1 MKISRNI
8 VIAAIAAVALAL
20 FNSVLTAIACGAFD
34 YRYSIFIFS
43 IFVRSVISI
52 PTLLVFCGGIAF
64 ELLSRFAKKPKAA
77 RVVAACFP
85 ALMGLFFAIKGLV
98 NWYGGFL
105 GLFLIFLYLAAYV
118 FVAFLFYRKF
128 AFITSEEAVASM
140 PDAQAR
146 KKMLVKVGIA
156 AAALIVVVA
165 IAIPVIRS
173 ILLNRE
179 MEKYRAIVEK
189 AEARHSESV
198 AANAARAAELDASDK
213 IGLWNGFQSIK
224 GMGDM
229 AFIDYYREFTDGI
242 GWGNY
247 SGNLTALFDFCEKEQ
262 KKAKNFNASDALGIG
277 NSEWG
282 EVCSEFLNRS
292 RSSSMNEALEK
303 MAAAYAEALAKQ
315 FPTDMR
321 VSYQMAQVFAGWGAE
336 KVQYKRR
343 TFLNPAKR
351 HLLELERIYSEEE
364 LDMLFR
370 LKLYDAIARKL
381 SQKE

>member
-20 FNSVLTAIACGAFD
+20 FNSVLTVIKYGAFD
-34 YRYSIFIFS
+34 YRYSSFIFS

-85 ALMGLFFAIKGLV
+85 ALTGLFFTIKGLV
-98 NWYGGFL
+98 NWYGL
-105 GLFLIFLYLAAYV
+105 LPIILELAAYLS
-118 FVAFLFYRKF
+118 VAFLFYRKF

-165 IAIPVIRS
+165 IAIPVTRS
-173 ILLNRE
+173 ILLNKE

-198 AANAARAAELDASDK
+198 AANAGRAAELDASDK
-213 IGLWNGFQSIK
+213 TGLWKGFQFK

-229 AFIDYYREFTDGI
+229 AFIGYYREFTDRI
-242 GWGNY
+242 GWDNY

-262 KKAKNFNASDALGIG
+262 KKAKNFNASDPLGIG
-277 NSEWG
+277 NSDWG
-282 EVCSEFLNRS
+282 EVRAGFLGRS
-292 RSSSMNEALEK
+292 RSSSMNEALGK

-315 FPTDMR
+315 FPTDSSIR
-321 VSYQMAQVFAGWGAE
+321 YEMAQVFAGWGAS
-336 KVQYKRR
+336 KVKYNRR
-343 TFLNPAKR
+343 TFLNPTKM

>member
-20 FNSVLTAIACGAFD
+20 FNSVLTAIEYGAF
-34 YRYSIFIFS
+34 YIFA
-43 IFVRSVISI
+43 RSVISI

-85 ALMGLFFAIKGLV
+85 TLTGLFFAIKGLV
-98 NWYGGFL
+98 NWYGGFP
-105 GLFLIFLYLAAYV
+105 GLLPIILELAAYLS
-118 FVAFLFYRKF
+118 VALLFYRKF
-128 AFITSEEAVASM
+128 EFITSEEAVASM

-165 IAIPVIRS
+165 IAIPITRS

-198 AANAARAAELDASDK
+198 AANAGRAAELNASDK
-213 IGLWNGFQSIK
+213 TGLWKGFQFK

-229 AFIDYYREFTDGI
+229 AFIGYYREFTDRI

-247 SGNLTALFDFCEKEQ
+247 SGNLTALFDFCKKEQ

-277 NSEWG
+277 NSDWD
-282 EVCSEFLNRS
+282 EVRWEFLGRS

-315 FPTDMR
+315 FPTDSR
-321 VSYQMAQVFAGWGAE
+321 IRYEMAQVFAGWGASE
-336 KVQYKRR
+336 VKYKRR
-343 TFLNPAKR
+343 TFLDPAKMY
-351 HLLELERIYSEEE
+351 LLELEQIYSEEE

>member
-1 MKISRNI
+1 MKNSRNI
-8 VIAAIAAVALAL
+8 VIAAIAAVALAFFHSL
-20 FNSVLTAIACGAFD
+20 LIVIEYGAFD
-34 YRYSIFIFS
+34 DIFS
-43 IFVRSVISI
+43 IFARSVISI

-64 ELLSRFAKKPKAA
+64 ELLSRFAKKPQAA

-85 ALMGLFFAIKGLV
+85 ALTGLFFAIRGLSD
-98 NWYGGFL
+98 WYGGFP
-105 GLFLIFLYLAAYV
+105 GLLPIILDLAAYLS
-118 FVAFLFYRKF
+118 VAFLFYRKF
-128 AFITSEEAVASM
+128 AFMTSEEAATSK

-173 ILLNRE
+173 ILLHME

-198 AANAARAAELDASDK
+198 AANAARAAELNASDK
-213 IGLWNGFQSIK
+213 IGLWKGFQFK

-229 AFIDYYREFTDGI
+229 AFIGYYRQFEDQI
-242 GWGNY
+242 CWGNY
-247 SGNLTALFDFCEKEQ
+247 SEDLTALFDFCKKEQ
-262 KKAKNFNASDALGIG
+262 RKAKNYNASDALGIC

-282 EVCSEFLNRS
+282 EVRSEFLNRS
-292 RSSSMNEALEK
+292 RSSNLNEALEK
-303 MAAAYAEALAKQ
+303 MAAAYAEELAKR
-315 FPTDMR
+315 FPTDKR

-336 KVQYKRR
+336 EVQYKRR
-343 TFLNPAKR
+343 TFLDPAKR
-351 HLLELERIYSEEE
+351 HLLELEQIYSEEE

-370 LKLYDAIARKL
+370 LKLYDAVAERVSGK
-381 SQKE
+381 

>member
-34 YRYSIFIFS
+34 YRYSSFIFS

-85 ALMGLFFAIKGLV
+85 ALTGLFFAIKGLV

-156 AAALIVVVA
+156 ATALIVVVA

-198 AANAARAAELDASDK
+198 AANAGRAAELDASDK
-213 IGLWNGFQSIK
+213 SGLWNGLQFK

-229 AFIDYYREFTDGI
+229 AFIGYYREFTDRI
-242 GWGNY
+242 DCGNY
-247 SGNLTALFDFCEKEQ
+247 SENLTALFDFCEKEQ

-282 EVCSEFLNRS
+282 EVRSEFLNRS
-292 RSSSMNEALEK
+292 RSWNMNEALEK
-303 MAAAYAEALAKQ
+303 MAAAYAEELAKH